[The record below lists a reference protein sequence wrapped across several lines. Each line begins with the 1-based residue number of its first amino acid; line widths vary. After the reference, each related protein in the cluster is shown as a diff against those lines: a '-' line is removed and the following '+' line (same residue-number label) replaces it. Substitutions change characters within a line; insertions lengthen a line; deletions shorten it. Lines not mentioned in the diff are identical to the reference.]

1 MFSWAQIFFE
11 PEIQIQKKGEIS
23 GEKMQIN
30 GTSISATVEIG
41 STEAKTHVHL
51 NDWGYSSDLIN

>member
-51 NDWGYSSDLIN
+51 ND